1 MKNRKLGC
9 LSLLFILLL
18 SLGAAQNSTNTEP
31 SNETSVIAID
41 SSTKIVSADWS
52 SDGVTL
58 VFQSDLPRIATI
70 TDVNSMPMSGAGK
83 VNFKQVQLASGK
95 TTIQMQTTSRQGS
108 MTVTIGVG
116 NSLIAVSNPGKPLLQ
131 DVNTSNVYI
140 GIISGAIWLLIN
152 LVSQH
157 KYQIR
162 KIRKHPR
169 KIL

>member
-1 MKNRKLGC
+1 MKNRKLGY

-18 SLGAAQNSTNTEP
+18 SLGAAQNSTSTELG
-31 SNETSVIAID
+31 NESSVIAID
-41 SSTKIVSADWS
+41 SSTQILSADWNQ
-52 SDGVTL
+52 DGVTL
-58 VFQSDLPRIATI
+58 VFRSDMPRLATI
-70 TDVNSMPMSGAGK
+70 TDVNSMPSSGAGK
-83 VNFKQVQLASGK
+83 VNFKQVKLAPGK
-95 TTIQMQTTSRQGS
+95 TTVQMETTRSQGS

-116 NSLIAVSNPGKPLLQ
+116 NSLVAISNPNKPLLQ
-131 DVNTSNVYI
+131 DVNKSNVYI
-140 GIISGAIWLLIN
+140 GIISGAVWLLIN